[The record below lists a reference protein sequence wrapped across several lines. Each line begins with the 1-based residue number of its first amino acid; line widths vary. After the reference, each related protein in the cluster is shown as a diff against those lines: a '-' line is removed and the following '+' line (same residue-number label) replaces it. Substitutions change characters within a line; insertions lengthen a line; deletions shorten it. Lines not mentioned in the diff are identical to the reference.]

1 MDISIIIVNWN
12 TEALLRNC
20 LKSVY
25 DTMGSLQCEII
36 VVDNN
41 SHDRSVSMVK
51 EEFPDVVLISNSEN
65 RGFAAANNQGFAVMQ
80 GRYALLLNS
89 DTVVISRAVHEL
101 LSFMESN
108 PDAGM
113 AGGQLLN
120 EDGSRQNSIA
130 NFPTLLTM
138 STNLSLLEYL
148 FPGTFPSKRY
158 DHPDPIEIE
167 SAVGAC
173 LMVRKEAM
181 DTVGWFDEG
190 YFFFFE
196 ETDWAHRMRLA
207 GWRVYHVPA
216 ARVIHLQGQSIG
228 HNVGSR
234 IQFYRSRYR
243 FLRKWHGPV
252 YNGFMGAV
260 IVGRLVVNWLFTL
273 LATAATVFM
282 NRSLRGK
289 LAVYSRLILW
299 HLKGCPDPGLPPS

>member
-1 MDISIIIVNWN
+1 
-12 TEALLRNC
+12 
-20 LKSVY
+20 
-25 DTMGSLQCEII
+25 
-36 VVDNN
+36 
-41 SHDRSVSMVK
+41 
-51 EEFPDVVLISNSEN
+51 
-65 RGFAAANNQGFAVMQ
+65 
-80 GRYALLLNS
+80 
-89 DTVVISRAVHEL
+89 
-101 LSFMESN
+101 
-108 PDAGM
+108 
-113 AGGQLLN
+113 
-120 EDGSRQNSIA
+120 
-130 NFPTLLTM
+130 
-138 STNLSLLEYL
+138 LLEYL